1 MADDKSITTTSN
13 WPERAAQI
21 VVEVTDNIRE
31 KGISPIYRL
40 VRIITLGLMG
50 LLLTIAVAILGLIGV
65 IRVLDSYLFAAHQW
79 VTYAIL
85 GTIFLALGL
94 ILWSKRIK
102 KED

>member
-1 MADDKSITTTSN
+1 MADDKSMTSTNN

-31 KGISPIYRL
+31 KGISPLYRL

-50 LLLTIAVAILGLIGV
+50 LLLTLAVCILGLIGV
-65 IRVLDSYLFAAHQW
+65 IRILDSYVFAAHQW
-79 VTYAIL
+79 ITYAIL
-85 GTIFLALGL
+85 GTIFLSAGL

-102 KED
+102 KEE

>member
-31 KGISPIYRL
+31 KGISPLYRL

>member
-31 KGISPIYRL
+31 KGISPLYRL

-85 GTIFLALGL
+85 GIIFLALGL

>member
-31 KGISPIYRL
+31 KGISPLYRL

-50 LLLTIAVAILGLIGV
+50 LLITIAVAILGLIGV
-65 IRVLDSYLFAAHQW
+65 IRVFDSYLFAAHQW
-79 VTYAIL
+79 LTYAIL

-102 KED
+102 KEY

>member
-1 MADDKSITTTSN
+1 MADDKSITSTSN

-21 VVEVTDNIRE
+21 VVEVTDNIQE
-31 KGISPIYRL
+31 KGISPLYRL
-40 VRIITLGLMG
+40 VRIVTLGLMG

-79 VTYAIL
+79 ITYAIL
-85 GTIFLALGL
+85 GTIFLVAGL
-94 ILWSKRIK
+94 ILWTKRIK